1 VGFGK
6 ACELCRLEME
16 AETARVSALR
26 TPGSGPAAAGA
37 GVCQCSKEH
46 RLPGTVNLS
55 FRYVPAE
62 GLITMINK
70 DIALSSG
77 SACTSAS
84 LEPSYVLK
92 ALGWMMTWRIAACG
106 LD

>member
-1 VGFGK
+1 MPAGNG
-6 ACELCRLEME
+6 

-26 TPGSGPAAAGA
+26 DGLEAGLLQLEQVYVN
-37 GVCQCSKEH
+37 GSKEH

-77 SACTSAS
+77 SACTSAHWS
-84 LEPSYVLK
+84 RAMY
-92 ALGWMMTWRIAACG
+92 
-106 LD
+106 